1 MLLNLSKDEL
11 LCILGLLPQ
20 EVRCRTIPLLCKDL
34 ARVLRSS
41 GTVTGAQWSTPKPI
55 YYMCMGNLSC
65 SYDVPPTSLHDAL
78 HGLQGSCTGSW
89 RWT

>member
-41 GTVTGAQWSTPKPI
+41 GAAWASVMHMTKPCYICIAYTRCIAHSTI
-55 YYMCMGNLSC
+55 LL
-65 SYDVPPTSLHDAL
+65 LHDACM
-78 HGLQGSCTGSW
+78 GQGSCTSSW